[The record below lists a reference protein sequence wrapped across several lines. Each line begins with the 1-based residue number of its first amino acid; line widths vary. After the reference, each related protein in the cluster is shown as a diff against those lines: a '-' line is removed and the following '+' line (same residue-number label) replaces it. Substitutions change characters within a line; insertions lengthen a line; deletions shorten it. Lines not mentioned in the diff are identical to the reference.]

1 MSFHLKINDKI
12 SGPFDATQV
21 EQILKFK
28 IPNSFYSEDGGATW
42 QKADDFGKGAE
53 HLIDPTDDQLEKAGT
68 GEPIPPVKPGQLRRC
83 PLFND
88 MSDDQISHFTEA
100 LRQFRIK
107 PYYPI
112 IRAGSRSHSL
122 FILVYG
128 EARISIR
135 TEGKEELLKVVETG
149 DFFGEIALFDGG
161 ERSADVI
168 ANSECIALRITRDD
182 VYKIMAANP
191 AVVTPFL
198 FNLGKILAQRLRDT
212 NSRFVKAKNFA
223 QTILS

>member
-1 MSFHLKINDKI
+1 MAFHLKINDKV

-28 IPNSFYSEDGGATW
+28 IPNSYFSEDGGKTW
-42 QKADDFGKGAE
+42 AKADDFGKDVDA
-53 HLIDPTDDQLEKAGT
+53 LIDPTDDQLGKGANGD
-68 GEPIPPVKPGQLRRC
+68 PIPPVKPGQLRRC
-83 PLFND
+83 PLFNE
-88 MSDDQISHFTEA
+88 MTDDQISHFTAA

-112 IRAGSRSHSL
+112 IRAGTRSHSL
-122 FILVYG
+122 FILVLG
-128 EARISIR
+128 EARISMR
-135 TEGKEELLKVVETG
+135 TETKEELLKVVETG

-168 ANSECIALRITRDD
+168 ANSECIVLRITRDE
-182 VYKIMAANP
+182 VQKIMAENP

-198 FNLGKILAQRLRDT
+198 LNLGKILAQRLRDT